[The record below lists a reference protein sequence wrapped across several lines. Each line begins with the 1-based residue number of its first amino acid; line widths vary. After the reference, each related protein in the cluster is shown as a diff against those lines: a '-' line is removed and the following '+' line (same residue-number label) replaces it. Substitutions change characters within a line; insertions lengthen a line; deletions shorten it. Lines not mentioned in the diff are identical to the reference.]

1 MNTVNNSTLHN
12 ASVLRQIVLN
22 AAFYT
27 VMLCL
32 LSGIHAPHGH
42 AAPDAKALSK
52 ACTAK
57 NVVSSEDG
65 IRRLALIVGVGQYK
79 STKIPD
85 LPGPPQDAKRIY
97 QLLTGPNGYDFP
109 KENVCVLIDDAATT
123 ANFKHFFSSFL
134 IDRAQPNDEVVFYYA
149 GHGSQTR
156 DHDGDEPDGMD
167 ETFVF
172 HDARDSGIKDFTDD
186 EFDELLT
193 RLHQKTSHITLFLDS
208 CNSGTALRGDTEF
221 LSRYIPPPES
231 EIENKTETE
240 TVIERGSASESLA
253 NNKKTGW
260 ITKSLPGIVVFTA
273 AGDGT
278 VALEKNSRGIF
289 TDAILTTFGQVNAT
303 QLTYAQA
310 ARQIR
315 PLVKAESYQIPYF
328 QGNLQRTVFAGV
340 NRKSPLAWEVIETA
354 PQLKLG
360 GFPLPGVDTGAEFR
374 VYDGFLNGADL
385 HDPTKAKAVVIVEES
400 TGLNATAR
408 IISRSADTAPIRP
421 GDLAVLSRPGSAQRM
436 LKVTLRPHT
445 EQGGIT
451 PAKTRLINAS
461 LDQNQDAKNMVQLVK
476 DNGVFEISYDND
488 QYIIS
493 GPENR
498 VRNRFNTVDGV
509 IENLRLHAL
518 QRVLSSLRGEGGSLF
533 ADQDTLQVQLVPA
546 DKQDRCAQ
554 DLSWRQAPPNAI
566 AAQEIPLCYRWNV
579 KVRLSEKSP
588 VRLLVGGLILST
600 DGSIFGLPAD
610 GTAIPLGP
618 GEEAVFAA
626 RGETFIASEPLNI
639 EDQIVV
645 FGTQET
651 NPIPWSRLTQSAVE
665 RAGDS
670 KSGLYR
676 ILDQYLKGTRGV
688 SQPVETDD
696 TDTAWTRSSITMR
709 VINPDH

>member
-1 MNTVNNSTLHN
+1 MQDADSFTNQYLGGI
-12 ASVLRQIVLN
+12 RQNPLY
-22 AAFYT
+22 AALI
-27 VMLCL
+27 MLAFCL
-32 LSGIHAPHGH
+32 FLSIQPAHVH
-42 AAPDAKALSK
+42 AALGTTALSK
-52 ACTAK
+52 ACAAK
-57 NVVSSEDG
+57 NVTPSEDG
-65 IRRLALIVGVGQYK
+65 LRRLALIVGAGQYK
-79 STKIPD
+79 SAKIPD
-85 LPGPPQDAKRIY
+85 LPGPPQDARRFY
-97 QLLTGPNGYDFP
+97 QLLTGPNGYGFP
-109 KENVCVLIDDAATT
+109 KENVCVLVDEAATT
-123 ANFKHFFSSFL
+123 ANFKRYFSNFL
-134 IDRAQPNDEVVFYYA
+134 IEQAQPNDEVVIYYA

-156 DHDGDEPDGMD
+156 DRDGDEPDGMD

-193 RLHQKTSHITLFLDS
+193 RLHQKTSHITVFLDS

-221 LSRYIPPPES
+221 LSRYIPPPE
-231 EIENKTETE
+231 TET
-240 TVIERGSASESLA
+240 TRERSTAAKPATNGQ
-253 NNKKTGW
+253 KTGW
-260 ITKSLPGIVVFTA
+260 ISKSLPGIVVFTA

-278 VALEKNSRGIF
+278 VALERNARGIF

-328 QGNLQRTVFAGV
+328 QGDLQRTVFAGV
-340 NRKSPLAWEVIETA
+340 NRKLPLAWEIIEIA

-360 GFPLPGVDTGAEFR
+360 GFPLPGIDTGAEFR
-374 VYDGFLNGADL
+374 VYDGFVKGPDL
-385 HDPTKAKAVVIVEES
+385 QDPTKAKAVIIVEES
-400 TGLNATAR
+400 TRLNATAR
-408 IISRSADTAPIRP
+408 IISRPANAKPIRP
-421 GDLAVLSRPGSAQRM
+421 GDLAILSRPSDAQRT

-445 EQGGIT
+445 EQGGIS
-451 PAKTRLINAS
+451 AEQAS
-461 LDQNQDAKNMVQLVK
+461 LIGASLNQNQDAKNMIQLVE
-476 DNGVFEISYDND
+476 DNGIFEISYEND
-488 QYIIS
+488 QYIVS

-498 VRNRFNTVDGV
+498 VRNRFAKADGV

-518 QRVLSSLRGEGGSLF
+518 QRVLSTLRGEGGSLF
-533 ADQDTLQVQLVPA
+533 EDQETLQVQLVPA
-546 DKQDRCAQ
+546 DKQDQCAQ
-554 DLSWRQAPPNAI
+554 KADWRQAPSNTVS
-566 AAQEIPLCYRWNV
+566 AQEIPLCYKWNV
-579 KVRLSEKSP
+579 KVKLSEKSP

-626 RGETFIASEPLNI
+626 KGETFIASEPLNI

-651 NPIPWSRLTQSAVE
+651 NPVPWSLLTQSAVQ
-665 RAGDS
+665 RAGDT
-670 KSGLYR
+670 KSGLYK

-696 TDTAWTRSSITMR
+696 TDTAWTKSSITMR
-709 VINPDH
+709 VTDPGQ